1 MVELGRQPGVR
12 LHWDDLRGAT
22 VEDVHLD
29 WRSGRTVID
38 ATCADGSAVSI
49 VVMGTR
55 SLRCP
60 RSSRGR
66 IVAAW
71 PTSTE
76 DAAYLRLELSGAEQL
91 EVVGSGTFL
100 RVR

>member
-22 VEDVHLD
+22 LEEVHLD
-29 WRSGRTVID
+29 WQSGRTLID
-38 ATCADGSAVSI
+38 ATCTDGSRVSI

-60 RSSRGR
+60 RASRGR
-66 IVAAW
+66 IVAAR

-76 DAAYLRLELSGAEQL
+76 DAAYLRVELTGGEHL